1 VLVLFF
7 FFIAIFS
14 HPLTRMGFVFIVT
27 SPIIMNLI
35 NKFIDLLN
43 YKFTIGSSVSF
54 TPKTV
59 LFVILVL
66 LLTNFMLK
74 ILRKLLFRTLS
85 NDTRVKFKSLFS
97 FINYFVYIVVA
108 LIILQNV
115 GVDVTAIF
123 AASAALLV
131 GVGLA
136 LQTFIQDIIS
146 GIFILVDKSV
156 LVGDIIEV
164 DGQIG
169 QVENI
174 KLRTT
179 RAVTR
184 ENKVLIIPNHK
195 FLTSTLFNWTEN
207 GIITKEI
214 VNVGVAYKSN
224 PKEIEQ
230 ILLKIAQD
238 HDKVLSSPE
247 PFVLF
252 NDFGDSA
259 LLFQLY
265 IAVDSSFAA
274 NIVKSDLRYTI
285 FEAFEKEG
293 IEIPFPQRTLTFANS
308 PTTLK

>member
-1 VLVLFF
+1 
-7 FFIAIFS
+7 
-14 HPLTRMGFVFIVT
+14 
-27 SPIIMNLI
+27 MNLI

-66 LLTNFMLK
+66 LLSNFMLK

>member
-1 VLVLFF
+1 MEFLNK
-7 FFIAIFS
+7 
-14 HPLTRMGFVFIVT
+14 
-27 SPIIMNLI
+27 IIN
-35 NKFIDLLN
+35 LLN
-43 YKFTIGSSVSF
+43 YQFTVGESVRF

-59 LFVILVL
+59 FIVIVVFLM
-66 LLTNFMLK
+66 TNFFLK
-74 ILRKLLFRTLS
+74 ILRRIIFRTLS
-85 NDTRVKFKSLFS
+85 NDTRVKFKSIFS
-97 FINYFVYIVVA
+97 FLNYFIYIIVI
-108 LIILQNV
+108 LIVLQNI
-115 GVDVTAIF
+115 GVNVTAIF

-195 FLTSTLFNWTEN
+195 FLTSILFNWTEN
-207 GIITKEI
+207 GIITKEVI
-214 VNVGVAYKSN
+214 TVGVAYKSD
-224 PKEIEQ
+224 PKQIKS
-230 ILLKIAQD
+230 ILLEIAKGHKQ
-238 HDKVLSSPE
+238 VLDSPE

-252 NDFGDSA
+252 KDFGDSA
-259 LLFQLY
+259 LIFELF
-265 IAVDSSFAA
+265 IAVDSSFSA
-274 NIVKSDLRYTI
+274 NIVKSDLRFSI
-285 FEAFEKEG
+285 FEAFEKNG
-293 IEIPFPQRTLTFANS
+293 IEIPFPQRTVTFTNS
-308 PTTLK
+308 PTVLK

>member
-1 VLVLFF
+1 MFFVL
-7 FFIAIFS
+7 
-14 HPLTRMGFVFIVT
+14 T
-27 SPIIMNLI
+27 SQIIMKLI
-35 NKFIDLLN
+35 NKFIDLIN
-43 YKFTIGSSVSF
+43 YEFTVGSATF
-54 TPKTV
+54 TPKTI
-59 LFVILVL
+59 LIVILVF
-66 LLTNFMLK
+66 LLTTFLLK
-74 ILRKLLFRTLS
+74 ILRKIIFRTLAK
-85 NDTRVKFKSLFS
+85 DTRVKFKSIFS
-97 FINYFVYIVVA
+97 FINYFIYIVVI

-146 GIFILVDKSV
+146 GIFILIDKSV

-164 DGQIG
+164 EGQIG

-195 FLTSTLFNWTEN
+195 FLTSMLFNWTEN

-214 VNVGVAYKSN
+214 IEVGVAYKSS
-224 PKEIEQ
+224 PRKIES
-230 ILLKIAQD
+230 ILLEIANS
-238 HDKVLSSPE
+238 HDKVLSNPAPS
-247 PFVLF
+247 VLF
-252 NDFGDSA
+252 DNFGDSA
-259 LLFQLY
+259 LMFQLY
-265 IAVDSSFAA
+265 ISLDSSFAA
-274 NIVKSDLRYTI
+274 NLVKSDLRFSI

-293 IEIPFPQRTLTFANS
+293 VEIPFPQRTVTFTNS
-308 PTTLK
+308 PTS

>member
-1 VLVLFF
+1 
-7 FFIAIFS
+7 
-14 HPLTRMGFVFIVT
+14 
-27 SPIIMNLI
+27 MNLI

-265 IAVDSSFAA
+265 FAVDSSFAA